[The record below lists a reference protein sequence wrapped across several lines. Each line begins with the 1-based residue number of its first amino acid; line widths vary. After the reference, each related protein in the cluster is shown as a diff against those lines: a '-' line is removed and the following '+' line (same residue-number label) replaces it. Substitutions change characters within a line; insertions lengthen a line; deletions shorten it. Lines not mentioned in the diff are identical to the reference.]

1 MNLKL
6 NLFNKKQFK
15 PILQDEVAECGL
27 ASLAMC
33 FQYNE
38 MNVSLQNLREKYPVS
53 NDGLTMGDL
62 IDICEEEG
70 FIGNL
75 YEAKTEELHQIQLP
89 AVIHWNLNHF
99 IVLTSIRKNKFYVS
113 DPAIGEVEYTLEE
126 FENKY
131 TGYALEIIPDFENN
145 YEAKREEWNKSE
157 KQNSL
162 TFSYFLN
169 NSKKFKR
176 SFFYTFSLMM
186 VIQILSMVFPI
197 FTQVIIDEFIA
208 INNKYNMLHFCIAGI
223 GLIFFR
229 FYASI
234 LKGWTVIFIGY
245 KWHEYFSQH
254 FFKKIMRIPLG
265 YFNLRGSSDVFSRFN
280 SLQKLKESLTE
291 TVVEG
296 LIDGFM
302 VVVTLTAMFFYSIK
316 LSIIVLSF
324 LIIFFIIKHYLYK
337 KDKVFAK
344 KETLSLVKE
353 DHYFLETIR
362 TMESIKNF
370 AIGQERYNGWKKRYL
385 NSTNYSIERSKLKM
399 WSNSIELLINGI
411 EDILILFIG
420 AVYIIDEQIT
430 LGMFFSF
437 LAFKSICSMQSK
449 SLISKLYDIKLLGI
463 HLERLSDIE
472 NAEEEKNL
480 YGLSE
485 YRNVKIEGT
494 IELKNIYFKH
504 KGCDEYL
511 FKDFSLKIEKG
522 ENAVIIG
529 KSGCGKSTLLKI
541 IMGLLPIESGNIL
554 IDGIDIENYGLNNF
568 RKQIAVVSQNE
579 KLMSDS
585 IFNNIVFYKK
595 EVDFEKVKFA
605 AQNAHIDD
613 YICSLNMQYE
623 TPIDEMSS
631 TISGGQS
638 QRILIAR
645 ALYRNPKILFL
656 DEATSALDIDTERK
670 IIKSIKSLGITRLS
684 IAHREETIKMA
695 DKIIDLDKKID

>member
-27 ASLAMC
+27 ASLTMC

-89 AVIHWNLNHF
+89 AVIHWSLNHF

-131 TGYALEIIPDFENN
+131 TGYALEIIPDLDNN
-145 YEAKREEWNKSE
+145 YDSKCDEWNQKE
-157 KQNSL
+157 KTTLLS
-162 TFSYFLN
+162 FKYFLN
-169 NSKKFKR
+169 NSKRFKR
-176 SFFYTFSLMM
+176 SFLYTFSLMLI
-186 VIQILSMVFPI
+186 IQFLSMIFPI
-197 FTQVIIDEFIA
+197 FTQVVIDEFIA
-208 INNKYNMLHFCIAGI
+208 VNNKYNMIHFCIAGI

-254 FFKKIMRIPLG
+254 FFKKLMRIPLG
-265 YFNLRGSSDVFSRFN
+265 YFNLRGSSDIFSRFT

-302 VVVTLTAMFFYSIK
+302 VVITLTAMFFYSVK
-316 LSIIVLSF
+316 LSLIVLSF
-324 LIIFFIIKHYLYK
+324 LLLFFTIKHYLYT
-337 KDKVFAK
+337 KDKILAK

-362 TMESIKNF
+362 SMESIKNF
-370 AIGQERYNGWKKRYL
+370 AIGKERYNGWKKRYL
-385 NSTNYSIERSKLKM
+385 NSTNYSIERSKIQM
-399 WSNSIELLINGI
+399 WTNSIESLMNGI

-420 AVYIIDEQIT
+420 ATYIIDEQIT

-437 LAFKSICSMQSK
+437 LAFKSICSIQSK
-449 SLISKLYDIKLLGI
+449 SLISKLYDVKLLGI

-472 NAEEEKNL
+472 NADEEVNV
-480 YGLSE
+480 YGLPE
-485 YRNVKIEGT
+485 YRNIKINGK

-504 KGCDEYL
+504 KGCNSYL
-511 FKDFSLKIEKG
+511 FENFSLEIDSG
-522 ENAVIIG
+522 ENVVLIG

-541 IMGLLPIESGNIL
+541 IMGLLPIESGTIL
-554 IDGIDIENYGLNNF
+554 VDGINIKNYGLNNF
-568 RKQIAVVSQNE
+568 RKQISVVSQGE

-595 EVDFEKVKFA
+595 EVDFEKVKIA
-605 AQNAHIDD
+605 SKNAQIDD
-613 YICSLNMQYE
+613 YITSLNMQYE

-631 TISGGQS
+631 TISGGQA

-645 ALYRNPKILFL
+645 ALYRSPKILFL
-656 DEATSALDIDTERK
+656 DEATSALDIETEK
-670 IIKSIKSLGITRLS
+670 NIVTTIKSLGITRIS
-684 IAHREETIKMA
+684 IAHREESIKMA
-695 DKIIDLDKKID
+695 DKIINLDDK